1 MPRTASEITQD
12 AIATLLSS
20 TPSVTNL
27 NVGSLVRALMDALG
41 AEASLIEQETTD
53 QVAQAVL
60 NAAYSIWQVA
70 PLPAVA
76 SVYQLQL
83 TNSTSS
89 AIAVTQGT
97 LAQILG
103 GSLQW
108 ATQSPVTVPAN
119 GTATVNAQCSQTG
132 SQTNVP
138 ANTITQF
145 VTPIPGLTVTNPS
158 NQAVVAGADAE
169 TETETQ
175 ARLSNLVASVHR
187 GDPRAIEVGMLTANI
202 QDSAGNITEQVT
214 KALAKTLSSGE
225 AVGYGYNGVGAM
237 SSSLLTQL
245 QDVINGYTDASG
257 VVHPGYKAAG
267 VICTAYDATQ
277 NAVNVS
283 VQVLPQPGQ
292 TLSDIT
298 SQVQSAIQTFF
309 AQLDIGQGVSLSNL
323 ILAIR
328 QVPGVADVE
337 ITSPSASLAASP
349 YVANP
354 TAAPTLTAVSG
365 STSLAAGTYYVSFTY
380 TNIWGQ
386 TEASPQASVTITAG
400 QAIQV
405 SAITP
410 PLGVAGVDYYLSEA
424 AGSTTVLYDASGS
437 GAQTN
442 LTALPASG
450 AAAPPSSNTAAIQGN
465 LYVLGSVSVTQMAS

>member
-1 MPRTASEITQD
+1 MPRTASQITQD

-20 TPSVTNL
+20 TSSITNL

-41 AEASLIEQETTD
+41 AEGALIEQETTD

-60 NAAYSIWQVA
+60 NAPYSIAQVA

-89 AIAVTQGT
+89 SIAVTQGT
-97 LAQILG
+97 LAQVLG

-108 ATQSPVTVPAN
+108 ATQTPVTVAAN
-119 GTATVNAQCSQTG
+119 GTATVNAQCSQAG
-132 SQTNVP
+132 VQTNVP
-138 ANTITQF
+138 PNTITQF

-158 NQAVVAGADAE
+158 AQAITPGADAE

-175 ARLSNLVASVHR
+175 ARLSNVIASLHR
-187 GDPRAIEVGMLTANI
+187 GDSKAIEVGMLTANI

-237 SSSLLTQL
+237 SSTLLTQL
-245 QDVINGYTDASG
+245 QDVINGYTDSSG

-267 VICTAYDATQ
+267 VICTAYDAIQ
-277 NAVNVS
+277 NTVNVS

-292 TLSDIT
+292 TLSGIT
-298 SQVQSAIQTFF
+298 SQVQSAIETFF
-309 AQLDIGQGVSLSNL
+309 AQLDIGQGLSLSNL

-337 ITSPSASLAASP
+337 ITSPSASLVSSP

-365 STSLAAGTYYVSFTY
+365 STSLAAGTYDVSYTY
-380 TNIWGQ
+380 TNIWGA
-386 TEASPQASVTITAG
+386 TEASPSASVTLTAG
-400 QAIQV
+400 EAIQV
-405 SAITP
+405 SAITL
-410 PLGVAGVDYYLSEA
+410 PLGAAGVNYYLSES
-424 AGSTTVLYDASGS
+424 AGSSTVLFDASGS

-442 LTALPASG
+442 LTALPAAG
-450 AAAPPSSNTAAIQGN
+450 AAAPPAANTAQIAGN
-465 LYVLGSVSVTQMAS
+465 LYVVGTISVTQMA